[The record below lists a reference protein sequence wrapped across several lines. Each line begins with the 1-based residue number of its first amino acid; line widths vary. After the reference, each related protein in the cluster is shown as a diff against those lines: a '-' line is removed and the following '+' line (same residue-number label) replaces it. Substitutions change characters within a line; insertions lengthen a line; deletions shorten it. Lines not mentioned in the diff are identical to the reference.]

1 MPFPAVIDNVIRK
14 AFATCPASANYEFVE
29 RLRPPDSGGEHLL
42 FGRAFAK
49 GLETARQRYFAQGFS
64 TNVTQEIAVEAALGV
79 FGNFVPANPKSVK
92 TRERLLAAIDKYFEV
107 WPLDAE
113 YLEPIVGGIE
123 KSFAVPLPFAHPDTG
138 EVLQYAG
145 RFDLLAHD
153 GDKFI
158 VHDDKTASGQGDL
171 WAWQWDMDSQ
181 MTGYIWAIR
190 QQLMGDE
197 SPEAA
202 MLPEVRGN
210 VRAVFVRKYDIGH
223 MEVPI
228 VRADWQIEQWY
239 NQLLRDVARMLFAYE
254 SGIWDMAMTANA
266 CTRYGRQCE
275 FTRLCTSPNPKQ
287 LYGTYELRE
296 WNPLDPKD

>member
-1 MPFPAVIDNVIRK
+1 MKVSFPAVIDNVIRK

-29 RLRPPDSGGEHLL
+29 NLRPLDSGGEHLL
-42 FGRAFAK
+42 FGRAYATALEVARSTHYGSNKELDPIERAK
-49 GLETARQRYFAQGFS
+49 
-64 TNVTQEIAVEAALGV
+64 EAALHV

-92 TRERLLAAIDKYFEV
+92 TQERLLAAIDKYFEV
-107 WPLDAE
+107 WPLDTE

-123 KSFAVPLPFAHPDTG
+123 KSFVVPLPFAHPDTG
-138 EVLQYAG
+138 EPLRYAG

-153 GDKFI
+153 GDKFV

-190 QQLMGDE
+190 QLMDG
-197 SPEAA
+197 A
-202 MLPEVRGN
+202 EVQAN
-210 VRAVFVRKYDIGH
+210 VRAVFIRKYDIGH

-239 NQLLRDVARMLFAYE
+239 AQLLRDVARMISSYKL
-254 SGIWDMAMTANA
+254 GVWDMAMTANA

-275 FTRLCTSPNPKQ
+275 FTRLCTSPNPQQ
-287 LYGTYELRE
+287 LYGTYKVHV

>member
-29 RLRPPDSGGEHLL
+29 NLRPPDSGGEHLL
-42 FGRAFAK
+42 FGRAYATALEVARRTHYGSNKELDPIERAK
-49 GLETARQRYFAQGFS
+49 
-64 TNVTQEIAVEAALGV
+64 EAALRV
-79 FGNFVPANPKSVK
+79 FGDFVPASSKSVK
-92 TRERLLAAIDKYFEV
+92 TRERLLAALDKYFEV
-107 WPLDAE
+107 WPFASE

-123 KSFAVPLPFAHPDTG
+123 KTFVVPLPFAHPDTG
-138 EVLQYAG
+138 ETLQYAG

-153 GDKFI
+153 GDKFV

-190 QQLMGDE
+190 QLMDG
-197 SPEAA
+197 A
-202 MLPEVRGN
+202 EVQAN

-228 VRADWQIEQWY
+228 VRADWQIEKWY

-254 SGIWDMAMTANA
+254 SGMWDMAMTANA

-296 WNPLDPKD
+296 WNPLNPKD